1 MTSSHDHRI
10 AVLAEQAA
18 SGLSILQ
25 FCRRRGIALSTFHS
39 WRSRLHDRR
48 RRSDRGRGGGGR
60 GESRTA
66 AAFVEAIV
74 PASASASA
82 SVSASAP
89 AVPIVEL
96 RCGRR
101 VAVPRGFDA
110 DDLARLLRLVESLD
124 GEARP

>member
-39 WRSRLHDRR
+39 WRSRLQGRR
-48 RRSDRGRGGGGR
+48 RRRDRDRGGGGDP
-60 GESRTA
+60 RTA
-66 AAFVEAIV
+66 ASFVEAIV

-101 VAVPRGFDA
+101 VAVPRDFDA

>member
-39 WRSRLHDRR
+39 WRSRLHGRR
-48 RRSDRGRGGGGR
+48 RRSDRGRGGDPR
-60 GESRTA
+60 A
-66 AAFVEAIV
+66 ADAFVEAIV
-74 PASASASA
+74 PAPASASA
-82 SVSASAP
+82 PS
-89 AVPIVEL
+89 VPIVEL

-101 VAVPRGFDA
+101 VAVPRDFDA

-124 GEARP
+124 REARP

>member
-1 MTSSHDHRI
+1 
-10 AVLAEQAA
+10 
-18 SGLSILQ
+18 
-25 FCRRRGIALSTFHS
+25 
-39 WRSRLHDRR
+39 LHDRR
-48 RRSDRGRGGGGR
+48 RRSDRGRGGGGGGR

-74 PASASASA
+74 PASA

>member
-48 RRSDRGRGGGGR
+48 RRSDRGRGGGGGR

-74 PASASASA
+74 PASA

-101 VAVPRGFDA
+101 VAVPPDFDA

>member
-48 RRSDRGRGGGGR
+48 RRSDRGRVGGG

-74 PASASASA
+74 PASAS
-82 SVSASAP
+82 VSASAP
-89 AVPIVEL
+89 SVPIVEL